1 MNTNIPQFPSLQ
13 KAPLLL
19 LLLIAAPLLSLP
31 LATPA
36 AAATTYKEARNAKDY
51 PLLGRFDGAL
61 LYKHGVINFEKVELK
76 RPDGK
81 VDVMEGKV
89 YNYFYFGPTG
99 RSDLEVYR
107 SYKQSLEKQGFK
119 ILVGCED
126 GVECSRQGWSD
137 HARKWTGD
145 ARTFAN
151 GSHYMNNLSSG
162 RPMRFLFARLA
173 RPTGDISA
181 LITIRDGYMK
191 DEGFGTDYFVQVIEA
206 GAMQQGMVTVKAEA
220 LGKSLAADGRIA
232 LYGILFDTAK
242 ADIKPESKPQL
253 EEMAKTLSQNP
264 AMKVFIVGHTDN
276 QGALD
281 ANIILSQ
288 KRADAIVAAL
298 VKDHRIA
305 AGRLAAKGVAS
316 YAPVASNDSEQGRG
330 QNRRVEMVVQ

>member
-1 MNTNIPQFPSLQ
+1 MNTLCLKSLARN
-13 KAPLLL
+13 KSMLAL
-19 LLLIAAPLLSLP
+19 LLSLAAP
-31 LATPA
+31 FLTLAAPA
-36 AAATTYKEARNAKDY
+36 SAASSTYKEAKDGKDY
-51 PLLGRFDGAL
+51 PLLGRFDGAI
-61 LYKHGVINFEKVELK
+61 LYKHGIINFEKVELK

-89 YNYFYFGPTG
+89 YNYFYFGPQG

-107 SYKQSLEKQGFK
+107 NYKQSLEKQGFK

-126 GVECSRQGWSD
+126 GVECSRQGWSE

-145 ARTFAN
+145 ARSFSN

-162 RPMRFLFARLA
+162 RPLRFLFARLA
-173 RPTGDISA
+173 RPSGDISA

-206 GAMQQGMVTVKAEA
+206 GPMEQGLVTVKAEA
-220 LGKSLAADGRIA
+220 LGKSLTADGRIA
-232 LYGILFDTAK
+232 LYGILFDSAR

-253 EEMAKTLSQNP
+253 EEMAKTLNQNP
-264 AMKVFIVGHTDN
+264 GMKVFIVGHTDN
-276 QGALD
+276 QGALE
-281 ANIILSQ
+281 ANIALSQ

-298 VKDHRIA
+298 VKDHKIA
-305 AGRLAAKGVAS
+305 AARLAAKGVAS
-316 YAPVASNDSEQGRG
+316 YAPVASNGSEQGRG

>member
-1 MNTNIPQFPSLQ
+1 MNTLCLKSLARN
-13 KAPLLL
+13 KSMLALLL
-19 LLLIAAPLLSLP
+19 SF
-31 LATPA
+31 
-36 AAATTYKEARNAKDY
+36 AATCLILGAPASAASSTYKEAKGAKDY

-61 LYKHGVINFEKVELK
+61 LYKHGLINFEKVELK

-89 YNYFYFGPTG
+89 YNYFYFGPQG

-119 ILVGCED
+119 VLVGCED
-126 GVECSRQGWSD
+126 GDACSRQGWSE

-151 GSHYMNNLSSG
+151 GSHYMNNLGSG
-162 RPMRFLFARLA
+162 RPLRFLFARLA
-173 RPTGDISA
+173 RPSGDISA

-206 GAMQQGMVTVKAEA
+206 GAMQQGLVTVKAEA

-253 EEMAKTLSQNP
+253 EEMAKTLNQNP

-276 QGALD
+276 QGSLD
-281 ANIILSQ
+281 ANTALSQ
-288 KRADAIVAAL
+288 QRANAIVAAL
-298 VKDHRIA
+298 VKEHKIA
-305 AGRLAAKGVAS
+305 AARLAAKGVAS
-316 YAPVASNDSEQGRG
+316 YAPVASNASEQGRG